1 MWKRAIDWLTAV
13 AASGTHPT
21 TMTWDYPRCGTLHPY
36 CPALKGLC
44 TERQSPHTPSAGS
57 ALNPPLS
64 PLWPDAMAD
73 SASGVL
79 WGFGRFAGKNPWKC
93 FAQVCPLCK
102 RQAALVFSIWP
113 SHSKLRSL
121 PPVPRCDPNQTG
133 RPGRGT
139 GTGRST
145 STHPP
150 PTGPI
155 GPTGRWG
162 TPAGASADH
171 KLGGSW
177 REVILQQPDLGLG
190 LAEATWC
197 PGHRRPSPWDRGAGA
212 TGTRCLPHGLTHNE
226 ARTCS

>member
-1 MWKRAIDWLTAV
+1 MQWQ
-13 AASGTHPT
+13 
-21 TMTWDYPRCGTLHPY
+21 TLLQVY
-36 CPALKGLC
+36 CRDSVDLQVK
-44 TERQSPHTPSAGS
+44 TRGS
-57 ALNPPLS
+57 ALHRCALCANGRRSSCSQYGPLTQNS
-64 PLWPDAMAD
+64 G
-73 SASGVL
+73 ASH
-79 WGFGRFAGKNPWKC
+79 
-93 FAQVCPLCK
+93 
-102 RQAALVFSIWP
+102 P
-113 SHSKLRSL
+113 S
-121 PPVPRCDPNQTG
+121 PRCDPNQTG

-197 PGHRRPSPWDRGAGA
+197 PGHRRPSPWDRGAAA